1 MKTEREQCKEILAR
15 FCADGKFETTDRA
28 EVYAIYLL
36 QRMGCVVA
44 DMVIDSAQNEYSAK
58 IREVTTHGKETLL
71 RNTSN
76 ASVGTGLPMVERQK
90 IAVQAQLENDKAKDS
105 VLLHL
110 ASGGIGLAFGLM
122 SFQTEIDKT
131 LFCVWAIATGIWI
144 LSLLS
149 LLFSFTT
156 SRIMYNNDPS
166 LYSSKKSAD
175 AYAIAGFLNRRM
187 NRAAEILFVL
197 GLIMFTIFVV
207 IKVQGRIKEGE
218 PRNTIKAQI
227 EIKAQ
232 GEIK

>member
-1 MKTEREQCKEILAR
+1 MKTEREQCKEILER

-28 EVYAIYLL
+28 EVYSIHLL

-44 DMVIDSAQNEYSAK
+44 DVMIDSAKNEYSAVIK
-58 IREVTTHGKETLL
+58 EITTHGKEKFSDST
-71 RNTSN
+71 RT
-76 ASVGTGLPMVERQK
+76 GTTTTGLPVSERQK
-90 IAVQAQLENDKAKDS
+90 IAVQAQLDNDKAKDS

-122 SFQTEIDKT
+122 SFQTEIDET
-131 LFCVWAIATGIWI
+131 LFCVWAIATGLWI

-149 LLFSFTT
+149 LLLSFKT

-166 LYSSKKSAD
+166 LCSSKKSAD
-175 AYAIAGFLNRRM
+175 AHAIAGFLNFWVNRM
-187 NRAAEILFVL
+187 ATTLFIL

-207 IKVQGRIKEGE
+207 IKAQGKIKEDE
-218 PRNTIKAQI
+218 SQNIIKTQI

>member
-1 MKTEREQCKEILAR
+1 MKTEREQCKEILER
-15 FCADGKFETTDRA
+15 FCADGKFETRDRA

-36 QRMGCVVA
+36 QRMGCAVA
-44 DMVIDSAQNEYSAK
+44 DVMIDSAKNEYSAAVK
-58 IREVTTHGKETLL
+58 EITTHGKEKYLDST
-71 RNTSN
+71 R
-76 ASVGTGLPMVERQK
+76 AGTTTAGLPVSERQK
-90 IAVQAQLENDKAKDS
+90 IAVQAQLDNDKAKDS
-105 VLLHL
+105 VLLQL

-131 LFCVWAIATGIWI
+131 LFCVWAIATGLWI

-149 LLFSFTT
+149 LLLSFTT

-166 LYSSKKSAD
+166 LYSSRKSAD
-175 AYAIAGFLNRRM
+175 AYAIAGFLNGRI
-187 NRAAEILFVL
+187 NRAAEFLFVL

-207 IKVQGRIKEGE
+207 IKVQGRIKEDE
-218 PRNTIKAQI
+218 SQNVIKTQI